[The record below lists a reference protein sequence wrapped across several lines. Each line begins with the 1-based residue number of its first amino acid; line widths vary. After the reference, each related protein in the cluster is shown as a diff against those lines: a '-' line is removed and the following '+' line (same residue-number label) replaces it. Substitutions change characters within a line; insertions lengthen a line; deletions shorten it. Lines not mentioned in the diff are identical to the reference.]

1 MGFLTAILLIVLG
14 LLAASSFI
22 AAYSDEAGQVIDKL
36 RPVQGWLG
44 VAGAI
49 SGVLLLIRLLFAVSG
64 TFKAAGATTIVAV
77 FLGPILLFTTG
88 FLMGFSMIMDMV
100 AGNAEAKEKANEIY
114 ANLAPYQTAM
124 GLASVAVG
132 IWTIFI

>member
-1 MGFLTAILLIVLG
+1 MGVLTAILLIVLG
-14 LLAASSFI
+14 LLSASSFI
-22 AAYSDEAGQVIDKL
+22 AAYSDEAGQLIDKL

-49 SGVLLLIRLLFAVSG
+49 SGILLLIRLLFAVSG
-64 TFKAAGATTIVAV
+64 TFKAASATTIVAV
-77 FLGPILLFTTG
+77 FLGPILLFATG
-88 FLMGFSMIMDMV
+88 FLRGFSMIMNLF
-100 AGNAEAKEKANEIY
+100 AGNQAAKEKANEIY
-114 ANLAPYQTAM
+114 ATLAPYQTAM